1 MAHTFLCYME
11 KIINCNLLKTKTSI
25 MKTLKIFT
33 VGLATLFIANISYA
47 QVNVKSPLKTR
58 FGIKAG
64 INLANV
70 TIKSSGLTLS
80 PSSLVAPVGGLYVTL
95 PIGVGGFQIQ
105 PELLYSGQGYKVDK
119 VDGTDGGKGNN
130 NYFVVPVLAKYAI
143 ASSAFAFYAGPQF
156 GYLLSAKETPTGE
169 SSTDVKANY
178 KSTDI
183 SSVFGIEYN
192 LPIGLNLSARYQ
204 LGMTNVAKDV
214 AADES
219 FKNKSFTFTLGYNIK

>member
-1 MAHTFLCYME
+1 
-11 KIINCNLLKTKTSI
+11 

-64 INLANV
+64 INLANA
-70 TIKSSGLTLS
+70 TLKTSGISLS
-80 PSSLVAPVGGLYVTL
+80 PSSLIAPVAGIYVTL
-95 PIGVGGFQIQ
+95 PLGVGGFQIQ
-105 PELLYSGQGYKVDK
+105 PELLYSGQGYK

-143 ASSAFAFYAGPQF
+143 ASSGFAFYAGPQF
-156 GYLLSAKETPTGE
+156 GYLLSAKETPTGG

-204 LGMTNVAKDV
+204 LGMTNIAKDV